1 MSPKSS
7 NPKIETAMRET
18 NSNTYPAGILFNLV
32 KDIEQA
38 LLKMF
43 KNTDRSDHTVSNQF
57 YKRML
62 LALICML
69 AIVLPIRLK
78 RGEPTIQI
86 VHAQS
91 EVVMRSLQVQL
102 WPEYDQPSMLVI
114 VDFELAQET
123 ELPARVTF
131 RFPDDANLTAV
142 ASQEATGLINAE
154 YEGPKVENDWQII
167 TVIVKNAA
175 TYHLEYYEPLE
186 MEGNLRKFIYQWNGT
201 YPVTGFSTSILKP
214 VDTTN
219 LTTEPRL
226 DPVTN
231 PDGSTVYTSQPASL
245 TKGEQ
250 YSLSLTYNK
259 TSDTLFIPPQ
269 DLRPSTPVD
278 EKTEGRISLQN
289 YLPFILGAIG
299 LMIVIGGLVYY
310 WQSGS
315 KREGGRRRR
324 KPSQPMEKEPATS
337 IYCPQCGT
345 RAQMNDQF
353 CRVCGTRLRKK
364 EA

>member
-7 NPKIETAMRET
+7 NPKIEATVRQT
-18 NSNTYPAGILFNLV
+18 NSNTSLAGDLFNLV
-32 KDIEQA
+32 KDTEQA
-38 LLKMF
+38 LLKMYR
-43 KNTDRSDHTVSNQF
+43 NAYHSDHTAINHF

-62 LALICML
+62 LVLICML
-69 AIVLPIRLK
+69 AIVLPIRLTP
-78 RGEPTIQI
+78 GEPTIQI
-86 VHAQS
+86 VQAQS
-91 EVVMRSLQVQL
+91 EVVLRSLQVQL

-123 ELPARVTF
+123 GLPARVTF
-131 RFPDDANLTAV
+131 RFPEDANLTAV
-142 ASQEATGLINAE
+142 ASQETTGLINAE
-154 YEGPKVENDWQII
+154 YEGPKVENGWQII
-167 TVIVKNAA
+167 TIIVKTAT

-186 MEGNLRKFIYQWNGT
+186 IEGNLRNFIYQWNGT
-201 YPVTGFSTSILKP
+201 YPVTGFSASILKP

-231 PDGSTVYTSQPASL
+231 PDGSTVYTSQPVSL

-250 YSLSLTYNK
+250 YNLSLTYNK
-259 TSDTLFIPPQ
+259 SSDTLFIPPQ

-299 LMIVIGGLVYY
+299 LMVVIGGLVYY

-315 KREGGRRRR
+315 KRAGGRRRR
-324 KPSQPMEKEPATS
+324 KPSQQMEKEPATS

-364 EA
+364 ET